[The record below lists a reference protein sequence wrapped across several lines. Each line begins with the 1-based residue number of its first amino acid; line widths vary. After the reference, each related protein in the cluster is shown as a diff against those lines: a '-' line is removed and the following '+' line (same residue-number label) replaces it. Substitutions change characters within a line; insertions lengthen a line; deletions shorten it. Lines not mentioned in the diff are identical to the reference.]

1 MVLYITQGMEGIQM
15 IIETLLILV
24 SLGILYIV
32 WHSLYTHYKEKEWR
46 RNNPEEH
53 DIMNRPV
60 KKDPGLE

>member
-1 MVLYITQGMEGIQM
+1 MVLHITQGMEGIQM

>member
-53 DIMNRPV
+53 DIMDRPV